1 MIRKILIAI
10 ALLSTASFAFGA
22 PERIISAEGSLTE
35 IVYAL
40 GEEKRLVGVDTTS
53 RHPEVATELP
63 QIGYM
68 RNLSA
73 EGSLSLAPDA
83 MIASDRS
90 GPPRIINQISQAGVT
105 VKKYNSEPTLE
116 GVRIK
121 IEGVAEFLNKKEAG
135 RLLWEKVSYEVDEAR
150 QRVANIANP
159 VRVLFMFSAQG
170 NSPVVGGSNTAAD
183 AMITMAG
190 GINVATEI
198 NGYKPMTTEAIVEAR
213 PDVIL
218 MMKRGGNH
226 TVTPEDIFNKPGL
239 DQTPAARNN
248 RLVAMDGLYLL
259 GFGPR
264 IGQAI
269 SDLSRELYPEQLA
282 RLQEE

>member
-1 MIRKILIAI
+1 MIKKVLVTIV
-10 ALLSTASFAFGA
+10 LLAVTTLTFAA

-53 RHPEVATELP
+53 RYPEVATELP

-90 GPPRIINQISQAGVT
+90 GPPRIINQIAQAGVK
-105 VKKYNSEPTLE
+105 VEQYKAMPTLE

-121 IEGVAEFLNKKEAG
+121 IEGVAALLDKKEAG
-135 RLLWEKVSYEVDEAR
+135 QVLWGKVSQEVEKAR
-150 QRVANIANP
+150 LRVANIAKP
-159 VRVLFMFSAQG
+159 VRVLFMFSTQG
-170 NSPVVGGSNTAAD
+170 NSPVVGGSNTEAD

-190 GINVATEI
+190 GINVATEV
-198 NGYKPMTTEAIVEAR
+198 NGYKPMTTEAIVDAR
-213 PDVIL
+213 PEVIL
-218 MMKRGGNH
+218 MMMRGGNH

-239 DQTPAARNN
+239 SQTPAARNN

-269 SDLSRELYPEQLA
+269 SDLSREFYPEQLA
-282 RLQEE
+282 SLQEE